1 YSTAASRAWR
11 LGRSPGALKATHLD
25 DVVLGFIGRLVAYG
39 GGGDETQKDEIRSA
53 PRDKVTLYQEAIFWH
68 RLHAVKQACADLHN
82 YVARCGSFFPSTLKD
97 KCTKVSDEL
106 WSAVSAKAVGHEA
119 KDARMQIEAWGR
131 IQADTAT
138 SDEATEAG

>member
-1 YSTAASRAWR
+1 
-11 LGRSPGALKATHLD
+11 LKATHWD

-82 YVARCGSFFPSTLKD
+82 YVARCGIFFPSTLKD
-97 KCTKVSDEL
+97 KFTKVSDEL
-106 WSAVSAKAVGHEA
+106 WSAVSSKAVGHEA
-119 KDARMQIEAWGR
+119 KDSRMQREAWEK
-131 IQADTAT
+131 IQADIAPLYKAIE
-138 SDEATEAG
+138 SEIHARLRSHGRS